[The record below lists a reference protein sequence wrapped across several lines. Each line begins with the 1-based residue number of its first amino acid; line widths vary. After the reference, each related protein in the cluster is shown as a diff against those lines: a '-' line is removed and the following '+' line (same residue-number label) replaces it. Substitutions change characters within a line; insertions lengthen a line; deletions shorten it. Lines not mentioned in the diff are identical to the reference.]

1 MCLAP
6 EDSPQNSSAPRIS
19 AREWLAPLCRCWWFV
34 VGIPPSGNS
43 LRWWPS
49 QNAEKTPQKQNP
61 SPEAWGWIPA
71 RGIGQPIDRLYLLSI
86 NFYSLS
92 MCWILRNKICVIK
105 KSLAVPVS
113 LSSLFLIWG
122 QLGGTDSGAKFV
134 RYFFGKKKKN
144 HLKLQWE
151 FSEPPSGERSHF
163 QKWLHFQSWLTSQYL
178 NKQGKKR
185 SASR

>member
-134 RYFFGKKKKN
+134 RYFFGEKKKKS
-144 HLKLQWE
+144 LKITMGIFRASFWGE
-151 FSEPPSGERSHF
+151 KPFS
-163 QKWLHFQSWLTSQYL
+163 KVTSFPELAYL
-178 NKQGKKR
+178 PVFEQARKETFSK
-185 SASR
+185 